1 MNDPGT
7 STDTVALVLSVVSL
21 VLAGAAFG
29 WQLLTWFLTG
39 GRCKAELWH
48 GTLRPRGLVSRPVD
62 RSGQV
67 RSTGLRDR
75 LPSDVEVLE
84 VRVTNRGRLP
94 VVVNDYSVKIKSGG
108 LSFQPIA
115 DAAGTEPLPH
125 VLQPGHRASWWV
137 TMDHVDA
144 LVYAGQVTNPG
155 KSSVVMQVTLAT
167 GKVVTTRRAVRR
179 PQAMKAAP
187 TAQA

>member
-39 GRCKAELWH
+39 GRCKAELRH
-48 GTLRPRGLVSRPVD
+48 GVLRGPGLATRPVD

-67 RSTGLRDR
+67 RLAGLGDR
-75 LPSDVEVLE
+75 SPVDVEVLE

-94 VVVNDYSVKIKSGG
+94 VVVNDYAVKIKGGG

-137 TMDHVDA
+137 TMSDVDA
-144 LVYAGQVTNPG
+144 LVYAGQVTDRG

-167 GKVVTTRRAVRR
+167 GKVITTSRAVRR
-179 PQAMKAAP
+179 PQAMTSGP
-187 TAQA
+187 TARG